1 MACMKATVYVE
12 TSVISYLT
20 GRPSRDLVVAAHQ
33 DVTRLWWDKA
43 RERFDLLISPMVQ
56 DELMQGDTDAVRLR
70 LATAQDIR
78 VLPVSDGVL
87 RRVGDLRAG
96 LELPDKALAD
106 IYHIAYCVAYEVDF
120 LVTWNCAHIANPHV
134 LRRLRDLAHERAF
147 FLPTIVTP
155 DALVED

>member
-1 MACMKATVYVE
+1 MKPAVYVE

-20 GRPSRDLVVAAHQ
+20 ARPSRDLVVAGHQ
-33 DVTRLWWDKA
+33 EVTRQWWGSA
-43 RERFDLLISPMVQ
+43 AERFDLVVSPMVW
-56 DELMQGDTDAVRLR
+56 DELAQGDPEAVRLR
-70 LATAQDIR
+70 LAALKGTR
-78 VLPVSDGVL
+78 SLPVSDEVL
-87 RRVGDLRAG
+87 ARVHGLRAHLG
-96 LELPDKALAD
+96 LPEKALAD

-134 LRRLRDLAHERAF
+134 LRRLRDMSHEMSF